1 MNKSDSNATVQ
12 ASVRPSRSPRILC
25 RWTVTAAALVLL
37 ASGPGCRLCCD
48 GEDLAYPAYGGAWER
63 TNRDSGRVGSIF
75 DPGGARVADLSPR
88 TDGSQPRMFEPGDLE
103 ALEGESSNEMES
115 TESPEAADSDNQEQ
129 DDAEFQER
137 LEEFRRQQR
146 AAADDEQDIDVIPGQ
161 SLPPD
166 LS

>member
-1 MNKSDSNATVQ
+1 M
-12 ASVRPSRSPRILC
+12 RPNCSPRVLR
-25 RWTVTAAALVLL
+25 RWAIAAAALVLL
-37 ASGPGCRLCCD
+37 AGGPGCRLCCD

-88 TDGSQPRMFEPGDLE
+88 TDGSPPRLFEPGDLE
-103 ALEGESSNEMES
+103 ALEGEASNEMES
-115 TESPEAADSDNQEQ
+115 PEATDSNDQQQ

-146 AAADDEQDIDVIPGQ
+146 AAEGDEQDIDVIPGRT
-161 SLPPD
+161 LPPD